1 MELEKL
7 RKQLDGIDG
16 QILVLF
22 LKRMEIIKQV
32 AVWKKENDYPVLDSK
47 RENEKIQD
55 IVAQS
60 PDELSEYTKDL
71 FERIMELSRRRQEQI
86 SHHIG

>member
-7 RKQLDGIDG
+7 RNQLDGIDR

-22 LKRMEIIKQV
+22 LKRMEVIEQV

-55 IVAQS
+55 VVAQS
-60 PDELSEYTKDL
+60 PYELSEYTKDL
-71 FERIMELSRRRQEQI
+71 FAMIMELSRRRQEQI

>member
-7 RKQLDGIDG
+7 RNQLDGIDR

-22 LKRMEIIKQV
+22 LKRMEVIEQV

-55 IVAQS
+55 VVAQS

-71 FERIMELSRRRQEQI
+71 FATIMELSRRRQEQI